1 MADRVPLMEIGK
13 LRARVGELTARHGAP
28 PWSEALVMTDD
39 WWLYNAG
46 LAALNCARLP
56 DCPVVFAL
64 ALTPADQE
72 RLRVQYPDRPALRTV
87 DNAAHIRLAPVSSS

>member
-1 MADRVPLMEIGK
+1 MVGTRRVNLDFVQTSLFGPRLIG
-13 LRARVGELTARHGAP
+13 VP
-28 PWSEALVMTDD
+28 NPALVMTDD

-72 RLRVQYPDRPALRTV
+72 RLRVQYPDRPVLRTV
-87 DNAAHIRLAPVSSS
+87 DDAAHIRLIPVSSS